1 MINYI
6 NLSEFKIDRKQHAG
20 VMSVYP
26 LLAKDVDTP
35 LANFEDVKF
44 KGTYSY
50 GTMVFANN
58 SEYPFIVPT
67 GYSIITK
74 QEAQDHALTFA
85 SLLTPNIERSIN
97 EACCIQQ
104 TQCGYINGSK
114 VNEFSILPLYIRK
127 RHFKDYV
134 FGKDKQKK
142 LDVNSLSFTRLWN
155 YISDFQKDLVKSNE
169 ANLVYFFNK
178 FMDKL
183 IRFNAEFEVVDGQ
196 RGAIIM
202 INDKIVGIE
211 IAPTHDYWKTVW
223 NSLVRDCYGSEVIRL
238 TMLNLIEE
246 FKTSQE
252 LDMDISNCQSI
263 EEIQKA
269 IDTFYMEDNKK
280 IATKI
285 KDLDTTLEALEVP
298 KYNSII
304 QENSYGNL
312 SYHIVKAKNTDIY
325 GEVYCDKNQ
334 MIYCSVL
341 F

>member
-1 MINYI
+1 
-6 NLSEFKIDRKQHAG
+6 
-20 VMSVYP
+20 
-26 LLAKDVDTP
+26 
-35 LANFEDVKF
+35 
-44 KGTYSY
+44 
-50 GTMVFANN
+50 
-58 SEYPFIVPT
+58 
-67 GYSIITK
+67 
-74 QEAQDHALTFA
+74 
-85 SLLTPNIERSIN
+85 
-97 EACCIQQ
+97 
-104 TQCGYINGSK
+104 
-114 VNEFSILPLYIRK
+114 
-127 RHFKDYV
+127 
-134 FGKDKQKK
+134 
-142 LDVNSLSFTRLWN
+142 
-155 YISDFQKDLVKSNE
+155 
-169 ANLVYFFNK
+169 
-178 FMDKL
+178 MDKL

-263 EEIQKA
+263 
-269 IDTFYMEDNKK
+269 
-280 IATKI
+280 ATKI

-298 KYNSII
+298 KYNNII